1 MVGRGR
7 HEGYCTETQRGPL
20 STSPPIPVVLKPLQ
34 GKNKSYTHTHTQTQ
48 GSLPSHRDPQMPR
61 HLSALL
67 CEGAAGHPTRA
78 ARHRAPPHLRS
89 GWAPR
94 ADSQLVQVRSSPP
107 SSALC
112 ALCEESENNWGAQG
126 QISNQLQLGDLARP
140 GLGMRGVLP
149 CTHGACW
156 NMRRAEG
163 SSPCSHP
170 YRSLYHMAEARR
182 DAPPEPPN
190 SDGTGDQESMTPMRR
205 KRAPLSNSPEGGQK
219 KFSFCLFF
227 ITTPGGVCSDRQ
239 QSPLIST
246 ALQRSWRRHI
256 PRKLCNADSRVCM

>member
-1 MVGRGR
+1 
-7 HEGYCTETQRGPL
+7 
-20 STSPPIPVVLKPLQ
+20 
-34 GKNKSYTHTHTQTQ
+34 
-48 GSLPSHRDPQMPR
+48 MPR

-67 CEGAAGHPTRA
+67 CEGVAGHPSLHQHPTRA
-78 ARHRAPPHLRS
+78 ARHRAPPSLRS
-89 GWAPR
+89 GWVPR

-107 SSALC
+107 SSAVC

-126 QISNQLQLGDLARP
+126 QISNQLQPGDLARP
-140 GLGMRGVLP
+140 GLGMRGMLP
-149 CTHGACW
+149 CTRGAHQ
-156 NMRRAEG
+156 NMQRTAEG
-163 SSPCSHP
+163 SPPCSHL

-182 DAPPEPPN
+182 DEPPEPPN

-256 PRKLCNADSRVCM
+256 PRRLCNADSRVCV